1 MYAKAPPSE
10 LEGPIQVSQEEAE
23 EYAFAPVMV
32 ALRAMEQAR
41 PVLTM
46 SMDKQARSESS
57 GVLSMF
63 ISPPKVDG
71 LGVEKS
77 LIRILR

>member
-1 MYAKAPPSE
+1 LYTKAPPSE

-46 SMDKQARSESS
+46 SMDKQAWSKSS
-57 GVLSMF
+57 GGLRTFQWTLLSLSF
-63 ISPPKVDG
+63 FVQ
-71 LGVEKS
+71 GVMS
-77 LIRILR
+77 M

>member
-1 MYAKAPPSE
+1 MYTKAPPSE

-46 SMDKQARSESS
+46 SMDKQAWSKSS
-57 GVLSMF
+57 GGLRTFQWTLLSLSF
-63 ISPPKVDG
+63 FVQ
-71 LGVEKS
+71 GVMS
-77 LIRILR
+77 M